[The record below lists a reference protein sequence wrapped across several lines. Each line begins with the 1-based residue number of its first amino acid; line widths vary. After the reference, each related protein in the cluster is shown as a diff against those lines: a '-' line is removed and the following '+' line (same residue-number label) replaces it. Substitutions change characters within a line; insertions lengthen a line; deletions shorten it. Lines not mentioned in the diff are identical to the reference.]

1 MLTFDPDMASPAPE
15 VTALG
20 DSVTII
26 GDREL
31 AADLDMGDSMLQLK
45 GEWRGSAMMSGWGA
59 LESDLPPHHWQN

>member
-26 GDREL
+26 GDLEL
-31 AADLDMGDSMLQLK
+31 AADLDMGDSILQLR
-45 GEWRGSAMMSGWGA
+45 GE
-59 LESDLPPHHWQN
+59 